1 MRKTYSKEE
10 REEIKNKLRKAA
22 NDYLMEYGV
31 KKTTVDLLVTT
42 VGIPKGTFYLFYP
55 NKEQLFFEVIML
67 LHNKIETEFM
77 ESLQQADENATL
89 DEYVDIIMEAVK
101 EASNTCI
108 MRMMTD
114 NEVLLMMNK
123 LPKELLEEHMEQDN
137 DMVVELLKYIKPT
150 KDVDIDVLSGAFR
163 AVFLTLPYQRGIG
176 EASYFECFRMLV
188 KGLLMQI
195 V

>member
-1 MRKTYSKEE
+1 MPKTYSKKE

-67 LHNKIETEFM
+67 LHNKIETAFM
-77 ESLQQADENATL
+77 ESLQQADEHATL

-137 DMVVELLKYIKPT
+137 DMVIELLKYIKPK
-150 KDVDIDVLSGAFR
+150 KDVDIEVLSGAFR

-176 EASYFECFRMLV
+176 EESYFECFRMLV